1 MKMKI
6 RKSISKCF
14 AVAALAAVGGCY
26 SYDPVPAPVEGE
38 NYTGLDA
45 KEHQKMP
52 SEIDLLTLEEAS
64 QLSLKNNPD
73 LMSKA
78 HAIAAAWARYYYAL
92 GAYSPTVSGAYGLT
106 DTFTRP
112 GYSSVEPGSNRT
124 DSLNQQMGLTANWTV
139 FDGLQREMN
148 ILVQRHKAKASEY
161 TEDDSRR
168 LLLKSVATQY
178 NSIMLAIEKNRI
190 ALADMEFQQR
200 LLNDTQLKYEA
211 GAVPLSD
218 VLNFK
223 IKVNTAEGNQI
234 TAQYDYNTAKYSLAA
249 LMGLTQ
255 GTIPDT
261 VKFPPMSS
269 EIGEQLIDI
278 GVYID
283 TALANRPDLKQY
295 RETLLA
301 AEYNLYYKWGAF
313 SPTIST
319 TGGYNY
325 TLNKTDTSLRYGST
339 FQGSG
344 DDYSSS
350 TRSRAYNWGVN
361 ANWLIFDG
369 IQRYEA
375 VREAQALVAQN
386 QYEMAGKWIN
396 VVQEVRA
403 AYDNYVQNTKQAILY
418 KKTLALVTKQRELVE
433 EEYKA
438 GNVELTRL
446 NEAQNAVVKADTDL
460 VSALINVQNAKAQL
474 DSATNTK

>member
-1 MKMKI
+1 MKI
-6 RKSISKCF
+6 RNSISKCF

-38 NYTGLDA
+38 NYTGLDS

-52 SEIDLLTLEEAS
+52 SDIDLLTLEEAS
-64 QLSLKNNPD
+64 QISLKNNPD
-73 LMSKA
+73 LISKA

-92 GAYSPTVSGAYGLT
+92 GAYSPTVSGSYGLT
-106 DTFTRP
+106 DTYTRP
-112 GYSSVEPGSNRT
+112 GYSSQEPGSNRA
-124 DSLNQQMGLTANWTV
+124 DDLNQQMGLTANWTI

-178 NSIMLAIEKNRI
+178 NSIMLAIEQNRI

-200 LLNDTQLKYEA
+200 LLNDTQLKYDA

-234 TAQYDYNTAKYSLAA
+234 SAQYSYNTAKYSLSA

-255 GTIPDT
+255 GTLPDT

-295 RETLLA
+295 RELLLA
-301 AEYNLYYKWGAF
+301 AEYTLYYKWGAF
-313 SPTIST
+313 SPTLSSSA
-319 TGGYNY
+319 GYNY
-325 TLNKTDTSLRYGST
+325 TIDKTDYDMRYGSRY
-339 FQGSG
+339 QGADS
-344 DDYSSS
+344 YTSS
-350 TRSRAYNWGVN
+350 TRSRATNWGVS

-369 IQRYEA
+369 IQRYEQ
-375 VREAQALVAQN
+375 VREAQALLAQN
-386 QYEMAGKWIN
+386 QYEMANKWIN

-403 AYDNYVQNTKQAILY
+403 AYDNYVQNTKQAILF
-418 KKTLALVTKQRELVE
+418 KKTLSLVTKQRELVE

-474 DSATNTK
+474 DAATNAK